1 MNLFLKGNALA
12 SFFSVIRRKF
22 MSEVEKVIQFLV
34 CPQEDFVGRLSTGAL
49 PSNRLHVGAFATQRL
64 RGNGMRGSRDPYVDT
79 VKRLLNS
86 GHSSNRVHLVL
97 DEDWH
102 ARSCEEF
109 PIFGEHCVKGSD
121 GARLVGDLE
130 ELRWHPRTHVIRA
143 NSLNIA
149 ATPRYQEV
157 LSEIVGGTRSERI
170 RVGVFGVWTHVK
182 VEYLLL
188 NLTTMAPRFLDV
200 GVCGPLCAS
209 PDNKDHVAA
218 LNKFRALG
226 YRVFDHIG
234 EYLSWLGFESEE
246 STLRTGAGEVWTG
259 ARR

>member
-1 MNLFLKGNALA
+1 
-12 SFFSVIRRKF
+12 
-22 MSEVEKVIQFLV
+22 MSEIEKVIQFLV
-34 CPQEDFVGRLSTGAL
+34 CPQEDFIGRLSNGSL

-64 RGNGMRGSRDPYVDT
+64 RGNGMRGSSDPYVET
-79 VKRLLNS
+79 VKALLGS
-86 GHSSNRVHLVL
+86 GEASEKVHLVL

-102 ARSCEEF
+102 PRSCEEF
-109 PIFGEHCVKGSD
+109 PIFGSHCVKGSD
-121 GARLVGDLE
+121 GAKLVGDLE

-149 ATPRYQEV
+149 ATPRYREV

-188 NLTTMAPRFLDV
+188 NLTTMPPRFYDV

-209 PDNKDHVAA
+209 PDNKDHTAA
-218 LNKFRALG
+218 LKKFRALG
-226 YRVFDHIG
+226 YRVFDHIP
-234 EYLSWLGFESEE
+234 EYLNWLGIPANKSAAMEHRSK
-246 STLRTGAGEVWTG
+246 VWTG
-259 ARR
+259 GRR